1 MKIYIPKH
9 LREVEVI
16 DQLYRMIEAYG
27 QEYSDITTDSFG
39 EYQVSQTSD
48 PVKKFLELCI
58 SEDSIGE
65 GQDYSE
71 VINYLSKLFY
81 SVKGTIKIFDYMA
94 KFLNL
99 NLDGEILY
107 DSREITLNFIN
118 LNVSNEALFYNLL
131 RDFLDALI
139 LYTRLNTNIDV
150 VNLNIKNDF
159 TAFVGGSL
167 RSYKKIEVEPYEI
180 NYWQ

>member
-1 MKIYIPKH
+1 MKIYIPQH
-9 LREVEVI
+9 LREVDII

-27 QEYSDITTDSFG
+27 QEYSDSTENSFG
-39 EYQVSQTSD
+39 EYQISQTSD
-48 PVKKFLELCI
+48 PVKKFIELCI

-65 GQDYSE
+65 DQDYDE
-71 VINYLSKLFY
+71 VVNYLSKLFY

-99 NLDGEILY
+99 DLDGDILY
-107 DSREITLNFIN
+107 DSQEITMNFIG
-118 LNVSNEALFYNLL
+118 LNVSNEALFYQLL
-131 RDFLDALI
+131 KDFLDALI
-139 LYTRLNTNIDV
+139 YYTKLNTNIDTA
-150 VNLNIKNDF
+150 NLTIQSNF
-159 TAFVGGSL
+159 TAYVGGSL